1 MDRRRFLRSLGL
13 TATAPATAILAACSA
28 APPRGAPRVVV
39 VGGGYGGATTAKY
52 LRLWSAGRVDVTL
65 VEREARFVSCPMS
78 NLVLAGLRSLDE
90 LTANYERLRTRWG
103 VRVVCDE
110 VTQMDVARREIR
122 LARNGTIAFDRIVL
136 APGVDF
142 LAEQVA
148 GLAGNFERIPHAW
161 KAGPQTELLRRQ
173 IEAMPEGGV
182 FALHVPKSP
191 YRCPPGPYERACL
204 VAHYLR
210 ARKPRAKLLLLDA
223 NSEIQSKKALFATAF
238 AGPYKDI
245 IEYRPDSTLLSVD
258 ANTLNA
264 ELEFDRIRA
273 DVLNVVPPMRAGR
286 LVDGLG
292 IPLTNGRWIEV
303 DWRTME
309 VPGLPGVHVIGD
321 AVLAAPG
328 MPKSGHIANQQA
340 KLAAAAIVELFDG
353 RSPDPVPTLL
363 NTCYSFVDDRRAIH
377 VATVHRYDTAE
388 GTVLPVAGAGGLS
401 SSASEEEGR
410 YAAAWAQNIRADMLG

>member
-1 MDRRRFLRSLGL
+1 MNRRRFLSRLGL
-13 TATAPATAILAACSA
+13 AATIPAASLLGACSS
-28 APPRGAPRVVV
+28 PPRRGAPHVVV

-52 LRLWSAGRVDVTL
+52 LRMWSAGGIEVTL
-65 VEREARFVSCPMS
+65 IERAARFISCPMS
-78 NLVLAGLRSLDE
+78 NLVLAGLRNIDE
-90 LTANYERLRTRWG
+90 LTADYERLRTRWG
-103 VRVVCDE
+103 VRIVLDE
-110 VTQMDVARREIR
+110 VSHVDVSRRELR
-122 LARNGTIAFDRIVL
+122 LARNGAIGFDRVVL

-142 LAEQVA
+142 LAEEVT

-204 VAHYLR
+204 VAQYLR

-223 NSEIQSKKALFATAF
+223 NSEIQSKKALFAASF

-258 ANTLNA
+258 ARTLSA

-273 DVLNVVPPMRAGR
+273 DVLNIVPPMRAGR
-286 LVDGLG
+286 LADALG
-292 IPLTNGRWIEV
+292 IPLTNGRWIDV

-309 VPGLPGVHVIGD
+309 VRGLPGIHAIGD

-340 KLAAAAIVELFDG
+340 KLAAAAIMELLAG
-353 RSPDPVPTLL
+353 RTPNPVPTLL
-363 NTCYSFVDDRRAIH
+363 NTCYSFVDDRNAIH
-377 VATVHRYDTAE
+377 VATVHRYDATQ

-401 SSASEEEGR
+401 SAASEEEGR
-410 YAAAWAQNIRADMLG
+410 YAEAWARNIRADMLA

>member
-1 MDRRRFLRSLGL
+1 MNRRRFLRSLGL
-13 TATAPATAILAACSA
+13 AATAAPFLAACSS
-28 APPRGAPRVVV
+28 APRRGAPRVVV

-52 LRLWSAGRVDVTL
+52 LRMWSAGRIDVTL
-65 VEREARFVSCPMS
+65 VERDARFVSCPMS
-78 NLVLAGLRSLDE
+78 NLVLAGLRNLDD
-90 LTANYERLRTRWG
+90 LTASYDRLRSRWG
-103 VRVVCDE
+103 VRVVSDE
-110 VTQMDVARREIR
+110 VVRIDVARRELR
-122 LARNGTIAFDRIVL
+122 LARDGEIGFDRVVL

-142 LAEQVA
+142 LTEQIT
-148 GLAGNFERIPHAW
+148 GLAGNFECIPHAW
-161 KAGPQTELLRRQ
+161 KAGPQTELLRRR
-173 IEAMPEGGV
+173 IDAMPEGGV

-210 ARKPRAKLLLLDA
+210 TRKPRAKLLLLDA
-223 NSEIQSKKALFATAF
+223 NSEIQSKKTLFAAAF

-258 ANTLNA
+258 AQTLSA
-264 ELEFDRIRA
+264 ELEFDRVRA
-273 DVLNVVPPMRAGR
+273 DVLNVIPPMRAGR

-292 IPLTNGRWIEV
+292 IPLTNGRWVDV

-309 VPGLPGVHVIGD
+309 ARDLPGIHVIGD

-340 KLAAAAIVELFDG
+340 KLAAAAIVELLEG

-363 NTCYSFVDDRRAIH
+363 NTCYSFVDDRNAIH
-377 VATVHRYDTAE
+377 VATVHRYDAAQ

-401 SSASEEEGR
+401 SAASEEEGR
-410 YAAAWAQNIRADMLG
+410 YATAWAQNIRADMLA